1 MDQLVFEEF
10 KGTGN
15 MELVLNRRLADRR
28 IFPAIDV
35 EKSGTRKEEK
45 LVGLKR
51 LQQIHVLRRVMA
63 RLHFAEAMEMLITR
77 LDEVKKTD
85 DFLSRF
91 TVDPEA

>member
-1 MDQLVFEEF
+1 
-10 KGTGN
+10 
-15 MELVLNRRLADRR
+15 
-28 IFPAIDV
+28 
-35 EKSGTRKEEK
+35 
-45 LVGLKR
+45 
-51 LQQIHVLRRVMA
+51 MA